1 MNKIII
7 ALLFC
12 AGLISCKKKEDL
24 SPELMKETS
33 VAGTTTILVDET
45 IFPVVEDLAMVFESE
60 YKRARIKLISA
71 SETENAT
78 VDLGK

>member
-45 IFPVVEDLAMVFESE
+45 IFPVVEDLLIRSPI
-60 YKRARIKLISA
+60 RKLWM
-71 SETENAT
+71 E
-78 VDLGK
+78 